1 MLKSIIER
9 SSKLSPMS
17 KTEITIV
24 KSAVKSFLTRGYSGT
39 TIRMLSD
46 DTGIKPG
53 NITYYY
59 RTKED
64 MISVLVY
71 ELMDSHLDFIDEAQN
86 SSGDVLYAYALEI
99 ASQVALCEVDDKA
112 RDIYRAVY
120 NLPKTLES
128 IKEWTA
134 KKSFHMLRDILPHF
148 SLEDFRRIENVTC
161 GIELSAIV
169 TPCDRYFTLND
180 KISLTVDSM
189 MKMYDI
195 EKAERERVVEK
206 VLEVDCVKLGKEMFD
221 GFVKRLDND
230 YEF

>member
-64 MISVLVY
+64 MVHVLIY
-71 ELMDSHLDFIDEAQN
+71 ELMDSHLDFIDEVQN
-86 SSGDVLYAYALEI
+86 DGHDVLVSYALEI
-99 ASQVALCEVDDKA
+99 ACQVALCEVDEKA
-112 RDIYRAVY
+112 KDLYHAAY

-128 IKEWTA
+128 IREWTA
-134 KKSFHMLRDILPHF
+134 KKTYHMLGEKLPHF
-148 SLEDFRRIENVTC
+148 TFDDFRRIENVAC
-161 GIELSAIV
+161 CIELSAFV
-169 TPCDRYFTLND
+169 TPCDRYFTLKD
-180 KISLTVDSM
+180 KITLIIDSI
-189 MKMYDI
+189 MKLYDF
-195 EKAERERVVEK
+195 EKSERERVIAE
-206 VLEVDCVKLGKEMFD
+206 VLKHDCVKLGKEMFD
-221 GFVKRLDND
+221 KFVKRLDND
-230 YEF
+230 YED